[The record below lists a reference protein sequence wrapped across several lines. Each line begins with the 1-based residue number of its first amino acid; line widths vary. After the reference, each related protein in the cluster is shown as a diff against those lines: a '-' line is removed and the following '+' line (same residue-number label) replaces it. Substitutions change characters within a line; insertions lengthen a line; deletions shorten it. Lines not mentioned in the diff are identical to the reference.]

1 MSCSIACWSWLPGF
15 EWTLY
20 KLSKKCYVHLQNEIV
35 DLCTKQVVE
44 KCTTEIKVS
53 GMFSILADEAVDI
66 SNVEQMPIV
75 IRYVDISN
83 NKSIK

>member
-1 MSCSIACWSWLPGF
+1 
-15 EWTLY
+15 
-20 KLSKKCYVHLQNEIV
+20 
-35 DLCTKQVVE
+35 
-44 KCTTEIKVS
+44 
-53 GMFSILADEAVDI
+53 MFSILADEAVDI